1 MKKTLS
7 DVQIFE
13 RFLLNKGE
21 KKAIY
26 QIEPDLL
33 DEYVAY
39 YILSVRKA
47 DGADLDRKLK
57 RHKYPFRL
65 ISEQTNAFQLT
76 RDALRAKTKSL
87 KRLGKGNK
95 PLKASPITEEEIN
108 MLIEKKI
115 LGPSRAASLLNTFGL
130 RGTKENHDL
139 RWERNLN
146 EILNLEWG
154 DVDLK
159 TSSSGLEYLSARQKR
174 EQGQT

>member
-13 RFLLNKGE
+13 RFLPNKGE

-47 DGADLDRKLK
+47 DGA
-57 RHKYPFRL
+57 
-65 ISEQTNAFQLT
+65 
-76 RDALRAKTKSL
+76 
-87 KRLGKGNK
+87 
-95 PLKASPITEEEIN
+95 
-108 MLIEKKI
+108 
-115 LGPSRAASLLNTFGL
+115 
-130 RGTKENHDL
+130 
-139 RWERNLN
+139 
-146 EILNLEWG
+146 EWG